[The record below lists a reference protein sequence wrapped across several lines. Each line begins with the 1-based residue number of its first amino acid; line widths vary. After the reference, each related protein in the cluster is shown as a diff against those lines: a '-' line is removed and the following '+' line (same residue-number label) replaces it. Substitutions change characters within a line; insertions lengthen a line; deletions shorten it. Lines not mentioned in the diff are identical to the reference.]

1 MSETKSEHRHP
12 AARRGARTLRLTL
25 AAVALIGAGAVIGV
39 VATEA
44 HGHEGWRYWK
54 GWRHHG
60 PVASEAEALER
71 ARKVAARVLGKV
83 EATGAQ
89 REQVD
94 ALLEAFV
101 AEAWPLGQQHREN
114 RRALVKELTRPEVSR
129 EALAELRVR
138 ELALAERFS
147 GALLDALVALS
158 SILDAGQRVA
168 LAERFAHRRHHRDH

>member
-1 MSETKSEHRHP
+1 MNETKSGERRP

-25 AAVALIGAGAVIGV
+25 AAVGLIGAGAVIGV

-44 HGHEGWRYWK
+44 PGHEGRYWK
-54 GWRHHG
+54 EWRHHG
-60 PVASEAEALER
+60 PAASEAEALER
-71 ARKVAARVLGKV
+71 ARKVAARILGKV

-89 REQVD
+89 REQVG

-101 AEAWPLGQQHREN
+101 AEAWPLGRQHREN
-114 RRALVKELTRPEVSR
+114 RRALVAELTRPEVSP
-129 EALAELRVR
+129 EALAELRAR

-158 SILDAGQRVA
+158 SILDPGQRVA
-168 LAERFAHRRHHRDH
+168 LAERFAHRRHHGGH

>member
-1 MSETKSEHRHP
+1 MSETQSEDRRP
-12 AARRGARTLRLTL
+12 APRRGARTLRLGL
-25 AAVALIGAGAVIGV
+25 AAVALVGAGAAIGV

-44 HGHEGWRYWK
+44 PGHD
-54 GWRHHG
+54 GWRHWKEWHHHG
-60 PVASEAEALER
+60 AVDSEAEALER
-71 ARKVAARVLGKV
+71 ARKVAARALRKV

-94 ALLEAFV
+94 AVLEAFV
-101 AEAWPLGQQHREN
+101 AEAWPLGRQHREN
-114 RRALVKELTRPEVSR
+114 RRALVAELTRPEVSR
-129 EALAELRVR
+129 EALAALRGR

-158 SILDAGQRVA
+158 AILDTGQRVA